1 MVDLSTLDISL
12 IILFFAITLF
22 IGIYVS
28 KQSGKSSAEYFLSGR
43 SMPWWLLGVSMVAT
57 TFSTDTPNLVTDI
70 VRNNGVSGNW
80 VWWAFLI
87 TGLLTVFVYAKLWRK
102 SKVNTDIEFYELRY
116 GGAPARFLR
125 SFRAVYLGI
134 IFNILAMAGVTL
146 AAIKIG
152 SVMLGLEP
160 IETVLYAGVI
170 TVIFSALGG
179 FKGVVYTDFILFFT
193 AMAGA
198 IGAAYYLV
206 GLPEIGGLESLL
218 QHENVADKLNI
229 LPDFSNTEALITLL
243 IIPLAVQWWS
253 SWYPGAEPGGGGYI
267 AQRMLAAKDEN
278 HAIGATFFFNIMH
291 YALRPWPWI
300 IVALASLVL
309 FPFDSTSEMETATS
323 LFNSQ
328 SIQEE
333 LKVLNNTSSIE
344 YSEAQKIRMQ
354 ELKQIK
360 ATSLGASSILD
371 EFPKVTIDKIGHDLG
386 YSAMLTKL
394 PSGLLGLVLA
404 SLLAAYMSTI
414 STHLNWGSSYIVNDF
429 YKQQINKNA
438 TEKRLVAVGR
448 ISTVLLM
455 VFSALFALVLQ
466 NALQLF
472 DIILMF
478 GAGTGLIFILR
489 WFWWR
494 INAWSEI
501 SAMFISGFVSI
512 LITFTSLG
520 ETLFGNDG
528 LMPSWAKFPF
538 IVLVTS
544 IVWIAVTYLTQPESK
559 EVLQQ
564 FYKKIQPGGPG
575 WHKVVNE
582 ARAENIEVV
591 DSNEGWSVPSGI
603 IAMLVGCVLIYSV
616 MFATGHFIYGEY
628 TSALALSGLAI
639 ASAIILIR
647 LWKKIKANIL

>member
-1 MVDLSTLDISL
+1 MVNLSTFDIAL
-12 IILFFAITLF
+12 IIAFLAITLF

-28 KQSGKSSAEYFLSGR
+28 KQSGKSSVEYFLSGR

-70 VRNNGVSGNW
+70 VRTNGVSGNW
-80 VWWAFLI
+80 VWWAFLV

-102 SKVNTDIEFYELRY
+102 SNVNTDIEFYELRY

-125 SFRAVYLGI
+125 SFRAIYLGI

-152 SVMLGLEP
+152 SIMLGLQP
-160 IETVLYAGVI
+160 WETVVYAGVI

-198 IGAAYYLV
+198 LGAAYYLV
-206 GLPEIGGLESLL
+206 GLPEVGGLEALL
-218 QHENVADKLNI
+218 QHENVVDKLNI
-229 LPDFSNTEALITLL
+229 LPDFTDKEALITLL

-267 AQRMLAAKDEN
+267 AQRMLAAKNEN

-300 IVALASLVL
+300 IVALASLVV
-309 FPFDSTSEMETATS
+309 FPDLM
-323 LFNSQ
+323 
-328 SIQEE
+328 SIQQ
-333 LKVLNNTSSIE
+333 
-344 YSEAQKIRMQ
+344 A
-354 ELKQIK
+354 
-360 ATSLGASSILD
+360 
-371 EFPKVTIDKIGHDLG
+371 FPNVTQDKLGHDLA

-394 PSGLLGLVLA
+394 PTGLLGLVLA
-404 SLLAAYMSTI
+404 SLVAAYMSTI
-414 STHLNWGSSYIVNDF
+414 STHLNWGASYVVNDF
-429 YKQQINKNA
+429 YKQQVNPNA
-438 TEKRLVAVGR
+438 TDKQLVRVGR
-448 ISTVLLM
+448 LSTVILM
-455 VFSALFALVLQ
+455 VFSAFLALLLT

-501 SAMFISGFVSI
+501 SAMFSSGIISIMLSF
-512 LITFTSLG
+512 TFLG
-520 ETLFGNDG
+520 DYFFGVDG
-528 LMPSWAKFPF
+528 LLPSYMKFPM
-538 IVLVTS
+538 IVTVTTL
-544 IVWIAVTYLTQPESK
+544 VWIIVTYVTQPESS
-559 EVLQQ
+559 EVLQN

-575 WHKVVNE
+575 WKKVILE
-582 ARAENIEVV
+582 ARKRNIEII
-591 DSNEGWSVPSGI
+591 DSQEGWSVPSGVL
-603 IAMLVGCVLIYSV
+603 AMLVGCVFIYSI
-616 MFATGHFIYGEY
+616 MFATGNFIYGKQREAFMLVLI
-628 TSALALSGLAI
+628 TLISGL
-639 ASAIILIR
+639 ILIK
-647 LWKKIKANIL
+647 LWKKIKSNIL

>member
-1 MVDLSTLDISL
+1 MVQLSSFDVVL
-12 IILFFAITLF
+12 IVLFFAITLF

-28 KQSGKSSAEYFLSGR
+28 KQSGKSAAEYFLSGR
-43 SMPWWLLGVSMVAT
+43 NMPWWLLGVSMVAT

-70 VRNNGVSGNW
+70 VRTNGVSGNW
-80 VWWAFLI
+80 VWWAFLL

-102 SKVNTDIEFYELRY
+102 SEVSTDIEFYELRY

-125 SFRAVYLGI
+125 GFRAIYLGI
-134 IFNILAMAGVTL
+134 IFNILAMSAVTL

-152 SVMLGLEP
+152 AIMLGLQP
-160 IETVLYAGVI
+160 WETVIYAGTI
-170 TVIFSALGG
+170 TVVFSALGG

-198 IGAAYYLV
+198 LGAAYYLV
-206 GLPEIGGLESLL
+206 GLPEVGGLEALL
-218 QHENVADKLNI
+218 QHENVVGKLNI

-267 AQRMLAAKDEN
+267 AQRMLAAKNEN

-300 IVALASLVL
+300 IVALASLVV
-309 FPFDSTSEMETATS
+309 FPDIA
-323 LFNSQ
+323 
-328 SIQEE
+328 SIH
-333 LKVLNNTSSIE
+333 
-344 YSEAQKIRMQ
+344 
-354 ELKQIK
+354 K
-360 ATSLGASSILD
+360 A
-371 EFPKVTIDKIGHDLG
+371 FPLVAEDKLGHDLA

-404 SLLAAYMSTI
+404 SLVAAYMSTI
-414 STHLNWGSSYIVNDF
+414 STHLNWGASYVVNDF

-438 TEKRLVAVGR
+438 TEKQLVTVGR
-448 ISTVLLM
+448 LATVTLM
-455 VFSALFALVLQ
+455 VCSALLALVLT

-501 SAMFISGFVSI
+501 SAMFVSGIVSI
-512 LITFTSLG
+512 LLNFTDLG
-520 ETLFGNDG
+520 IYFFGDEGLF
-528 LMPSWAKFPF
+528 PAWAKFPM
-538 IVLVTS
+538 IVLVTT
-544 IVWIAVTYLTQPESK
+544 IVWVAVTFLTQAESK
-559 EVLQQ
+559 SVLQH

-575 WHKVVNE
+575 WQKIVLE
-582 ARAENIEVV
+582 ARQENIELE
-591 DSNEGWSVPSGI
+591 NTKAGWSVPSGI
-603 IAMLVGCVLIYSV
+603 LAMLVGCALIYSI
-616 MFATGHFIYGEY
+616 MFATGYIIYGNY
-628 TSALALSGLAI
+628 LNGLLLIGAALIFALL
-639 ASAIILIR
+639 LMK
-647 LWKKIKANIL
+647 LWKKIKVTIL